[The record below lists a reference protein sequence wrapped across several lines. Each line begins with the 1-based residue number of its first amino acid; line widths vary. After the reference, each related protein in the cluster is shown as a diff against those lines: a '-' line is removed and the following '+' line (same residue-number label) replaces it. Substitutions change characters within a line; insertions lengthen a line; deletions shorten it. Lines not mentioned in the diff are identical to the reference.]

1 MTDDATQPFD
11 PNELRNLI
19 AQALDLP
26 VDEVTDQASFVEDL
40 GVDSLMALEIAVVLE
55 KRYGVLLEDADLR
68 AADSF
73 DGVQELLRDKLSAQ
87 STA

>member
-11 PNELRNLI
+11 PDELRNLI

-26 VDEVTDQASFVEDL
+26 VDEVTDDASFVEDL